1 MIDRT
6 KLKAIRADLDT
17 ALLALAKKH
26 GVLFTLGTIRF
37 DASEAH
43 GTLRMTEVTGEA
55 VNVGVDDLADLSTN
69 TDARY
74 LVAAQAYKAQAASF
88 NLRPEWLGQ
97 QFTMN
102 GSKFTVVGL
111 QPQKHKNIIL
121 IRRVSTGK
129 HFICAPD
136 ALHRGFAALV

>member
-1 MIDRT
+1 MIDHT

-26 GVLFTLGTIRF
+26 GVMFSVGTIKF
-37 DASEAH
+37 DATSARA
-43 GTLRMTEVTGEA
+43 TLSMVEMSQPTTAGS
-55 VNVGVDDLADLSTN
+55 ADTPAPSPS
-69 TDARY
+69 
-74 LVAAQAYKAQAASF
+74 AQTFAEESWKKLAASF

-97 QFTMN
+97 EFLMN
-102 GSKFTVVGL
+102 GSKFVVVGL
-111 QPQKHKNIIL
+111 KPEKHKNIVL

-129 HFICAPD
+129 QFICAPD